1 LGPAGNLS
9 SLETDEAPRRSLGER
24 LSVTASFATVTLDQG
39 KIGDMGTRRWDQPR
53 RRLVPVDPP
62 SDEGREEWPF
72 YCATFHLGVRWY
84 VEHQSDERFGFL
96 RSRLLNTRR
105 SRMA

>member
-1 LGPAGNLS
+1 
-9 SLETDEAPRRSLGER
+9 
-24 LSVTASFATVTLDQG
+24 
-39 KIGDMGTRRWDQPR
+39 
-53 RRLVPVDPP
+53 VDPP
-62 SDEGREEWPF
+62 SDECREEWPF